1 MWGIRSGRGLRDN
14 MEDIGDLIGKGFKTW
29 KSNLNLC
36 VPFVLNLLFSVLVM
50 APLVAALLAILG
62 FSGDLQSLESITSEE
77 LLSRLEGSLF
87 TLGMVFVLV
96 ILAMALISAFFTAGA
111 IGMAKEALEAGKST
125 TAVMWSAGREHF
137 VNMFIASLIMGII
150 VVAGAAFLLPGVI
163 YLLPSFD
170 LSPETVGLL
179 VAGIMLLIIYALIV
193 SLLLAEAPY
202 ALVVDSLGAVDAIR
216 ASVGFFRYNKFDVF
230 VLWLVVVAISTGVQ
244 MIGSSVSTGDTVTF
258 QPLSI
263 VTGLVNLLV
272 LTPLSTLWWTRLYM
286 GRTGKLKE
294 IEVKD
299 PW

>member
-1 MWGIRSGRGLRDN
+1 
-14 MEDIGDLIGKGFKTW
+14 MEDVGDIIGKGFKTW

-36 VPFVLNLLFSVLVM
+36 VPFLLNLLFSVLAMV
-50 APLVAALLAILG
+50 PLVAAFLAILG
-62 FSGDLQSLESITSEE
+62 SSGDLQSLESITSEE
-77 LLSRLEGSLF
+77 LLSRVEGSLF
-87 TLGMVFVLV
+87 VLGVVFVLV

-111 IGMAKEALEAGKST
+111 IGMAREALDTGKST
-125 TAVMWSAGREHF
+125 TGAIWSAGREHF
-137 VNMFIASLIMGII
+137 LNMFIATLLTGII

-170 LSPETVGLL
+170 PSPETVGLL

-193 SLLLAEAPY
+193 SLFLAVAPY
-202 ALVVDSLGAVDAIR
+202 ALVVDSLGAVDAIK
-216 ASVGFFRYNKFDVF
+216 ASIGFFKQNKFDVF
-230 VLWLVVVAISTGVQ
+230 ILWLVVVAISTGLQ
-244 MIGSSVSTGDTVTF
+244 MIGNSVSTGDTVTF

-272 LTPLSTLWWTRLYM
+272 LAPLSTLWWTRLYM
-286 GRTGKLKE
+286 SRTGKLKE